1 MSWFPWDSCISE
13 SMWKGIELHEPVV
26 IVSLYHRE
34 MKENNGLLK
43 EEVEGLQRKL
53 ERYEKV
59 QAQLVTVE
67 LENEVRS
74 WEHLVCEQNRSFLSC
89 LSWLLGSCIV
99 LLKIWYL
106 L

>member
-1 MSWFPWDSCISE
+1 
-13 SMWKGIELHEPVV
+13 
-26 IVSLYHRE
+26 

-59 QAQLVTVE
+59 QAQLVSVE

-74 WEHLVCEQNRSFLSC
+74 WEHLADEQNRGCCLSC
-89 LSWLLGSCIV
+89 V
-99 LLKIWYL
+99 LARPVWW
-106 L
+106 

>member
-1 MSWFPWDSCISE
+1 MELYDSLIIS
-13 SMWKGIELHEPVV
+13 SH
-26 IVSLYHRE
+26 HRE

-74 WEHLVCEQNRSFLSC
+74 WEHVVDEHNRDFLLYLFCLVGS
-89 LSWLLGSCIV
+89 SCIV
-99 LLKIWYL
+99 LVF
-106 L
+106 

>member
-1 MSWFPWDSCISE
+1 
-13 SMWKGIELHEPVV
+13 
-26 IVSLYHRE
+26 

-74 WEHLVCEQNRSFLSC
+74 WEHLVDEQNRSFFYC
-89 LSWLLGSCIV
+89 LS
-99 LLKIWYL
+99 
-106 L
+106 

>member
-1 MSWFPWDSCISE
+1 MRANGIVWFSI
-13 SMWKGIELHEPVV
+13 VV
-26 IVSLYHRE
+26 LSFHHRE

-74 WEHLVCEQNRSFLSC
+74 
-89 LSWLLGSCIV
+89 
-99 LLKIWYL
+99 
-106 L
+106 

>member
-1 MSWFPWDSCISE
+1 MCICRFVRANGIVWFSI
-13 SMWKGIELHEPVV
+13 VV
-26 IVSLYHRE
+26 LSFHHRE

-74 WEHLVCEQNRSFLSC
+74 
-89 LSWLLGSCIV
+89 
-99 LLKIWYL
+99 
-106 L
+106 

>member
-1 MSWFPWDSCISE
+1 
-13 SMWKGIELHEPVV
+13 
-26 IVSLYHRE
+26 

-67 LENEVRS
+67 LENEVS
-74 WEHLVCEQNRSFLSC
+74 CWKYLVDEQNRGFPLLPVLSFRLFY
-89 LSWLLGSCIV
+89 IV
-99 LLKIWYL
+99 LIEI
-106 L
+106 

>member
-1 MSWFPWDSCISE
+1 
-13 SMWKGIELHEPVV
+13 
-26 IVSLYHRE
+26 

-74 WEHLVCEQNRSFLSC
+74 WEHLVDEQEFPLLPVLTFRLFLYC
-89 LSWLLGSCIV
+89 V
-99 LLKIWYL
+99 T
-106 L
+106 

>member
-1 MSWFPWDSCISE
+1 
-13 SMWKGIELHEPVV
+13 
-26 IVSLYHRE
+26 

-74 WEHLVCEQNRSFLSC
+74 WEHLVDEQNRSFLYC
-89 LSWLLGSCIV
+89 LSWLLGSSCIV
-99 LLKIWYL
+99 LLKM
-106 L
+106 

>member
-1 MSWFPWDSCISE
+1 
-13 SMWKGIELHEPVV
+13 
-26 IVSLYHRE
+26 

-74 WEHLVCEQNRSFLSC
+74 WERLEDEQNRGFLC
-89 LSWLLGSCIV
+89 VLSV
-99 LLKIWYL
+99 L
-106 L
+106 

>member
-1 MSWFPWDSCISE
+1 
-13 SMWKGIELHEPVV
+13 
-26 IVSLYHRE
+26 

-74 WEHLVCEQNRSFLSC
+74 CNIWWMNRTGVSSIACPAF
-89 LSWLLGSCIV
+89 
-99 LLKIWYL
+99 
-106 L
+106 

>member
-1 MSWFPWDSCISE
+1 MYICRFVRANGIAWFSI
-13 SMWKGIELHEPVV
+13 VV
-26 IVSLYHRE
+26 LSFHHRE

-74 WEHLVCEQNRSFLSC
+74 
-89 LSWLLGSCIV
+89 
-99 LLKIWYL
+99 
-106 L
+106 

>member
-1 MSWFPWDSCISE
+1 
-13 SMWKGIELHEPVV
+13 
-26 IVSLYHRE
+26 

-74 WEHLVCEQNRSFLSC
+74 WEHLVDEQNRSFFCC
-89 LSWLLGSCIV
+89 LS
-99 LLKIWYL
+99 
-106 L
+106 

>member
-1 MSWFPWDSCISE
+1 
-13 SMWKGIELHEPVV
+13 
-26 IVSLYHRE
+26 

-59 QAQLVTVE
+59 QAQLVTLE

-74 WEHLVCEQNRSFLSC
+74 WEHLLDEQKFP
-89 LSWLLGSCIV
+89 LLPVLTFRLFCIV
-99 LLKIWYL
+99 LLKMTPPSMKGL
-106 L
+106 KPDVPKLES

>member
-1 MSWFPWDSCISE
+1 
-13 SMWKGIELHEPVV
+13 MWL
-26 IVSLYHRE
+26 LMALLFLRE

-59 QAQLVTVE
+59 QASLVALE

-74 WEHLVCEQNRSFLSC
+74 QEHLPCINNQIYWWWSGSP
-89 LSWLLGSCIV
+89 LGWI
-99 LLKIWYL
+99 LWN
-106 L
+106 

>member
-1 MSWFPWDSCISE
+1 
-13 SMWKGIELHEPVV
+13 
-26 IVSLYHRE
+26 

-74 WEHLVCEQNRSFLSC
+74 WEHLVDEQNRSFP
-89 LSWLLGSCIV
+89 LLHV
-99 LLKIWYL
+99 LTFRLFLYCVT
-106 L
+106 

>member
-1 MSWFPWDSCISE
+1 MNY
-13 SMWKGIELHEPVV
+13 
-26 IVSLYHRE
+26 VSRFFNCCLAFHHRE

-59 QAQLVTVE
+59 QEQLVTVE

-74 WEHLVCEQNRSFLSC
+74 WEHLVDEQNRGCRLSC
-89 LSWLLGSCIV
+89 ISTLPVW
-99 LLKIWYL
+99 W
-106 L
+106 

>member
-1 MSWFPWDSCISE
+1 M
-13 SMWKGIELHEPVV
+13 ELHGFL
-26 IVSLYHRE
+26 IISSHSRE

-59 QAQLVTVE
+59 QAQLVAVE

-74 WEHLVCEQNRSFLSC
+74 
-89 LSWLLGSCIV
+89 
-99 LLKIWYL
+99 
-106 L
+106 

>member
-1 MSWFPWDSCISE
+1 
-13 SMWKGIELHEPVV
+13 
-26 IVSLYHRE
+26 

-59 QAQLVTVE
+59 QAQLVAVE

-74 WEHLVCEQNRSFLSC
+74 WELLVDEQNRGFLCLSC
-89 LSWLLGSCIV
+89 LLGSSCIV
-99 LLKIWYL
+99 LVEIRYL
-106 L
+106 F